1 LIGNRDRVD
10 QRRAEGREILGRP
23 ARDQIALGGD
33 FLVDHG
39 GAGVAQVGSDARI
52 GVTVRPLTTPAP
64 SNVHGPWQ
72 IAATGFPDSTK
83 ALTNPTAPESK
94 RDLSG

>member
-1 LIGNRDRVD
+1 M
-10 QRRAEGREILGRP
+10 
-23 ARDQIALGGD
+23 
-33 FLVDHG
+33 
-39 GAGVAQVGSDARI
+39 
-52 GVTVRPLTTPAP
+52 RPLTTPAP